1 MTVVAWL
8 LAMLGF
14 TALALS
20 MDRHHRDVFSVLP
33 TPWRRRVLRAAGWV
47 ALLASVSCSIFSW
60 GLAYGV
66 ITGFGV
72 LAAGA
77 APPLFWLS
85 YRTAPRAR
93 PSPGALPARAP
104 RDSAS

>member
-1 MTVVAWL
+1 MTVLAWL
-8 LAMLGF
+8 LAVAGF

-20 MDRHHRDVFSVLP
+20 MDRHHRDVFSALP
-33 TPWRRRVLRAAGWV
+33 TPTRRRCLRGAGWV
-47 ALLASVSCSIFSW
+47 AVLASITCCIIGW
-60 GLAYGV
+60 GVIHGV
-66 ITGFGV
+66 ITALGV

-104 RDSAS
+104 RDSIS

>member
-1 MTVVAWL
+1 MSVVAWL
-8 LAMLGF
+8 LAVAGF

-20 MDRHHRDVFSVLP
+20 MDRHHRDVFGALP
-33 TPWRRRVLRAAGWV
+33 TPKRRRGLRAVGWAAV
-47 ALLASVSCSIFSW
+47 LASVTCCIVGW
-60 GLAYGV
+60 GVAYGV
-66 ITGFGV
+66 IAGLGV
-72 LAAGA
+72 MAAAA

-93 PSPGALPARAP
+93 PSPGAPPARAP

>member
-33 TPWRRRVLRAAGWV
+33 TPLRRRGLRTAGWV
-47 ALLASVSCSIFSW
+47 ALLGSASCSIFSW

-66 ITGFGV
+66 IAGLGV
-72 LAAGA
+72 LAAAA

-93 PSPGALPARAP
+93 PSPGAPPARAP

>member
-1 MTVVAWL
+1 MTVLAWL
-8 LAMLGF
+8 LAIAGFLG
-14 TALALS
+14 LALS
-20 MDRHHRDVFSVLP
+20 MDRHHRDVFGVLP
-33 TPWRRRVLRAAGWV
+33 TPSRRRGLRAAGWITV
-47 ALLASVSCSIFSW
+47 LASATCSIVGW

-66 ITGFGV
+66 ISGLGV

-77 APPLFWLS
+77 APPLLWLS

-93 PSPGALPARAP
+93 PSPGAPPARAP

>member
-1 MTVVAWL
+1 MTVLAWV
-8 LAMLGF
+8 LAVLGF

-20 MDRHHRDVFSVLP
+20 MDRHHRDVFAVLP
-33 TPWRRRVLRAAGWV
+33 TPLRRRGLRVAGWA
-47 ALLASVSCSIFSW
+47 ALLASVSCSIFNW

-66 ITGFGV
+66 IAGLGV

>member
-20 MDRHHRDVFSVLP
+20 MNRHHRDVFSALP
-33 TPWRRRVLRAAGWV
+33 SPLQRHCLRASGWV
-47 ALLASVSCSIFSW
+47 ALLASASCCVFSW

-66 ITGFGV
+66 IAGLGV
-72 LAAGA
+72 LAAAA

-93 PSPGALPARAP
+93 PSPGATPARAP

>member
-1 MTVVAWL
+1 MSVLAWL
-8 LAMLGF
+8 LAVAGF

-20 MDRHHRDVFSVLP
+20 MDRHHRDVFGLFPSR
-33 TPWRRRVLRAAGWV
+33 WRCRGLRLAGWT
-47 ALLASVSCSIFSW
+47 ALTAGMACCISGW
-60 GLAYGV
+60 GIAYGV
-66 ITGFGV
+66 IAGVGV
-72 LAAGA
+72 LAAAA

-93 PSPGALPARAP
+93 PSPGAPPARAP